1 MDQDAF
7 RQLLHRSST
16 TPKQPSPTPAGRP
29 NKKATSAKPSEPAFK
44 PRKVKKADQKYRDR
58 ASERREGISND
69 YAEVEAILE
78 DFEKRATRE
87 GKDVIEEQRKYLG
100 GDSQHTILVKGLDVS
115 LLEQNKARV
124 AASTEEDDVLE
135 QAFVEATSQV
145 TEPVTRSKK
154 RTREEIIREL
164 KAKRQNGQTEQPLPG
179 PSVKTMEE
187 ERLALEAAK
196 QSGKFRPIGF
206 KPIGQEEKPKKRRIK
221 NDKNGEKKR
230 RKVDK
235 DPKQTG
241 QEPDA
246 GEEPHPLTL
255 DKPPSAEE
263 RRELLREPQPEPQP
277 EPLDED
283 FDIFVGAGDYQG
295 IPDDDEDDGGR
306 DGATHSAD
314 LPLKPPEEPS
324 HPTQPVKGGW
334 FDDAE
339 REHTPLPTMHVSA
352 PKSPPEKK
360 VVEEEQEGRLKAL
373 ESSALPSIRDFLA
386 MQEAAEKAEK
396 RRARK
401 EKKKKKKKGGDDDDD

>member
-7 RQLLHRSST
+7 RQLLHGSST
-16 TPKQPSPTPAGRP
+16 TPKQPSLTPAGRP
-29 NKKATSAKPSEPAFK
+29 NKKATSAKPSELAFK
-44 PRKVKKADQKYRDR
+44 PRKVKKADQRYRDR

-78 DFEKRATRE
+78 DFEKRATCE

-124 AASTEEDDVLE
+124 AASTEDDVLE
-135 QAFVEATSQV
+135 QAFVEATTQV
-145 TEPVTRSKK
+145 TESKR
-154 RTREEIIREL
+154 RTREEIVREL
-164 KAKRQNGQTEQPLPG
+164 KANRQNGQADQPLLG
-179 PSVKTMEE
+179 SSVKTMEE

-206 KPIGQEEKPKKRRIK
+206 KPIGQEEKPKKRRIR

-230 RKVDK
+230 RKVDR
-235 DPKQTG
+235 DSKQTG
-241 QEPDA
+241 QEPDV
-246 GEEPHPLTL
+246 GEEPRSPTV
-255 DKPPSAEE
+255 DNPPSAEE
-263 RRELLREPQPEPQP
+263 RRELHREPHP

-295 IPDDDEDDGGR
+295 IPDDDEDDSGH
-306 DGATHSAD
+306 DGATHSVD
-314 LPLKPPEEPS
+314 LSLKPPEEPS
-324 HPTQPVKGGW
+324 HPTQPIKGGW

-339 REHTPLPTMHVSA
+339 REHAPLPTIHVSV
-352 PKSPPEKK
+352 PKSPPEEKEK
-360 VVEEEQEGRLKAL
+360 VAEEEQEGRLKAL

>member
-7 RQLLHRSST
+7 RRLLHGSST
-16 TPKQPSPTPAGRP
+16 TPKQPSLTAAGRP
-29 NKKATSAKPSEPAFK
+29 NKKATSALPSEPTFK
-44 PRKVKKADQKYRDR
+44 PRKIKKADQKYRDR
-58 ASERREGISND
+58 ASERREGITND

-78 DFEKRATRE
+78 DFEKRATCE

-115 LLEQNKARV
+115 LLQQNKARV
-124 AASTEEDDVLE
+124 AASAEEDDVLE

-145 TEPVTRSKK
+145 TESKK

-164 KAKRQNGQTEQPLPG
+164 KAKRQNGQTDQALPD
-179 PSVKTMEE
+179 SSLKTMGE

-206 KPIGQEEKPKKRRIK
+206 KPIGQEDKPKKRKIK

-230 RKVDK
+230 RKVDRAS
-235 DPKQTG
+235 KQTG

-246 GEEPHPLTL
+246 GEEPHAPTVG
-255 DKPPSAEE
+255 KPPSSEE
-263 RRELLREPQPEPQP
+263 RHELLREPQP

-283 FDIFVGAGDYQG
+283 FDIFAGAGEYQG
-295 IPDDDEDDGGR
+295 IPDDDDDDSGR
-306 DGATHSAD
+306 DGLTQSAD
-314 LPLKPPEEPS
+314 LSLKPPGEPS
-324 HPTQPVKGGW
+324 RPTQPIKGGW

-339 REHTPLPTMHVSA
+339 REHTPLPTLRVSV
-352 PKSPPEKK
+352 PKSPPEEK
-360 VVEEEQEGRLKAL
+360 VAEEEQDGRLKAL
-373 ESSALPSIRDFLA
+373 ESSALPSVRDFLA